1 MKLPRELLQQCW
13 FLVGPTAV
21 GKSELALRVAERHD
35 AEILSLDS
43 MAIYRGM
50 DVGTAKPTPEQQA
63 RVPHHLIDLAEPH
76 EEFSTARYLQQA
88 EAACL
93 NVLERGRRPLFVG
106 GTGLYLRAVL
116 RGVFEGPAADWEFRR
131 ELEAEAAQ
139 RPAGWLHAELQA
151 VDLESARR
159 LHPHDTRR
167 LVRALEIHH
176 VTGTPA
182 SRLQREQPLPE
193 EQRPR
198 HVYWLHPERAWLYA
212 RIDRRVERMFEAG
225 LEEEVRRLHQLSPPI
240 GRTAKQALGYR
251 EVIDWLEGRI
261 ETREETVELIQTRT
275 RQFAKRQYT
284 WFRNL
289 DECREVPFAAESS
302 TEPVLRLFDDG

>member
-13 FLVGPTAV
+13 FLAGPTAV
-21 GKSELALRVAERHD
+21 GKSDLALRLVERHD
-35 AEILSLDS
+35 VEILSVDS

-50 DVGTAKPTPEQQA
+50 NIGTAKPTPEQQA
-63 RVPHHLIDLAEPH
+63 RVPHHLIDLVEPH

-88 EAACL
+88 QAACL
-93 NVLERGRRPLFVG
+93 RVLERGRRPLFVG
-106 GTGLYLRAVL
+106 GTGLYLRALL
-116 RGVFEGPAADWEFRR
+116 RGVFEGPAADWEYRR
-131 ELEAEAAQ
+131 ELETEAER
-139 RPAGWLHAELQA
+139 RPSGWLHTELQA
-151 VDLESARR
+151 VDPESARR
-159 LHPHDTRR
+159 LHPHDLRR

-182 SRLQREQPLPE
+182 SLLQREHPLPT

-198 HVYWLHPERAWLYA
+198 HVFWLHPERAWLYA

-225 LEEEVRRLHQLSPPI
+225 LMEEVQRLLRLFPSI
-240 GRTAKQALGYR
+240 GRTARQALGYR

-261 ETREETVELIQTRT
+261 GTREKTIERIQTRT
-275 RQFAKRQYT
+275 RQFAKRQHT

-289 DECREVPFAAESS
+289 EECQEVPFDPESS
-302 TEPVLRLFDDG
+302 TETVLRLFDNA